1 MARYHSIAPE
11 IGKEV
16 NAFCDR
22 HNLTASQRVELLQLM
37 FGSTRIASG
46 GRLQFST
53 RVESYKLIGREVKG
67 VKARPHKVEK
77 EASADGRYP
86 AKEYDSVRFVI
97 DEEDPCGGMFPTA
110 EKSAVGSN
118 EEESE

>member
-1 MARYHSIAPE
+1 MAKYHQTAPE

-16 NAFCDR
+16 NDFCDR
-22 HNLTASQRVELLQLM
+22 HNLTAGQRVELVQLM

-53 RVESYKLIGREVKG
+53 RVESYKLIANQVKG
-67 VKARPHKVEK
+67 VKSEPHTVKK
-77 EASADGRYP
+77 EASSCGRYP
-86 AKEYDSVRFVI
+86 AKEYDSVRFTI
-97 DEEDPCGGMFPTA
+97 DDEEPAGGMFAT
-110 EKSAVGSN
+110 KSAVGSN

>member
-1 MARYHSIAPE
+1 MAKYHQTAPE

-16 NAFCDR
+16 NDFCDR
-22 HNLTASQRVELLQLM
+22 HNLNAAQRVELVQLM

-53 RVESYKLIGREVKG
+53 RVNSYELIARQVTG
-67 VKARPHKVEK
+67 VKSKRVTQEKTWGGRP
-77 EASADGRYP
+77 ASSY
-86 AKEYDSVRFVI
+86 ESLRFEI
-97 DEEDPCGGMFPTA
+97 DAEENPGGAFPTKA
-110 EKSAVGSN
+110 TVGSN